1 MIIRTAVIFFILTSL
16 SELADDTYSS
26 PLYGA
31 GLFSFYT
38 KIVTHYMAKNNTAGA
53 LNANRGRRVIP
64 RRPRD
69 LFCSVQ
75 ERDDVKFSSRRRRV
89 KWVGPHFKRT
99 LSVTFLPRT
108 LFPQSCYNSL
118 VSLYLFALLCR
129 KVTICALVQT
139 SSGEK
144 CVGSV
149 PVVTFLPTAQR
160 TAP

>member
-75 ERDDVKFSSRRRRV
+75 ERDDVKFSSRRRRSLRKV
-89 KWVGPHFKRT
+89 LVPPKAGEMGWVPFQENFILLAEQADISRELYPL
-99 LSVTFLPRT
+99 LSCLEHYFR
-108 LFPQSCYNSL
+108 SL
-118 VSLYLFALLCR
+118 VIIVSFR
-129 KVTICALVQT
+129 FICSHFYA
-139 SSGEK
+139 GK
-144 CVGSV
+144 
-149 PVVTFLPTAQR
+149 
-160 TAP
+160 